1 MTEPDLETMGP
12 IDYLVVEFPGGRLTG
27 KAVPPLLDLV
37 NRGVVRILD
46 IAFAIKDPDGTMRRV
61 RLNELGEAQ
70 RELAVFE
77 GASSGLLGQEDLDEV
92 GAMLGPG
99 SGVGIIVYENSW
111 AAPLGMAL
119 RAGGARLVS
128 IGRIPMQAVLA
139 TLDELETASA

>member
-12 IDYLVVEFPGGRLTG
+12 IDYLVVEFPGGHLSG

-46 IAFAIKDPDGTMRRV
+46 IAFAMKDPDGTMRRV

-70 RELAVFE
+70 RELAIFE

>member
-12 IDYLVVEFPGGRLTG
+12 IDYLVVEFPGGHLSG

-46 IAFAIKDPDGTMRRV
+46 IAFAMKDPDGTMRRV

-70 RELAVFE
+70 RELAIFE

-128 IGRIPMQAVLA
+128 LGRIPMQAVFA